1 MTLRTSRPLAFLAG
15 AGLLLA
21 PPAWAQAWLAP
32 KGEASFSLG
41 YQYYSMKDHLTTEGD
56 RFDWGRTRQDIV
68 LANLTYAITDRFTV
82 SLGVPPYFLSQYAG
96 QQAHFYPVLDAR
108 GNLAKDAEGHPR
120 FLPPTIDDGGT
131 HGSFADVRPELRF
144 MAATGPLVV
153 TPFVGVVFPSH
164 RYESLGH
171 TTVGRHLWELR
182 TGLSLGRRL
191 DPVLPDAYVQ
201 GRYAF
206 SFRERLQG
214 LRFNYSFVDLDL
226 GYFVTPSVTL
236 RLLGA
241 WQIAHDGL
249 RDEDYPEAYLLAAD
263 WEEALLGLDG
273 EQVRGLPGV
282 VAGIHHDQLDLQ
294 STFNAGVGVS
304 FAATPSL
311 DLGVTVA
318 KTISGRG
325 GHATRLAVSVGA
337 TWSFS
342 PARLFKKNGGS
353 HRLRPGAP

>member
-1 MTLRTSRPLAFLAG
+1 MRARTTLALAAVTSAAFLAT
-15 AGLLLA
+15 
-21 PPAWAQAWLAP
+21 PPALAQTWLAP

-41 YQYYSMKDHLTTEGD
+41 YQYYSMKDHLTTGGD
-56 RFDWGRTRQDIV
+56 RYDWGQTRQNIM
-68 LANLTYAITDRFTV
+68 LASFTYAITDRVTV
-82 SLGVPPYFLSQYAG
+82 SLGIPPYFLSRYAG
-96 QQAHFYPVLDAR
+96 QQAHFYPVLDPN
-108 GNLAKDAEGHPR
+108 GGLAKDAKGDPL
-120 FLPPTIDDGGT
+120 FLPPTIDDGRT
-131 HGSFADVRPELRF
+131 HGAFADFRPELRF
-144 MAATGPLVV
+144 MAVTEPLVL

-164 RYESLGH
+164 GYEYLGH

-182 TGLSLGRRL
+182 TGLGLGRRL

-206 SFRERLQG
+206 SFRERVEG
-214 LRFNYSFVDLDL
+214 FRFNYSFVDLEL
-226 GYFVTPSVTL
+226 GYFVTPSLTL

-249 RDEDYPEAYLLAAD
+249 RDEDYPEAYLVAAD
-263 WEEALLGLDG
+263 WEEALVGLDG
-273 EQVRGLPGV
+273 EQVRRLPGV

-311 DLGVTVA
+311 DLGA
-318 KTISGRG
+318 AAYRTISGRG
-325 GHATRLAVSVGA
+325 GHATNLALGVGA

-342 PARLFKKNGGS
+342 PARLIGKSGGS
-353 HRLRPGAP
+353 PSLRPGAP